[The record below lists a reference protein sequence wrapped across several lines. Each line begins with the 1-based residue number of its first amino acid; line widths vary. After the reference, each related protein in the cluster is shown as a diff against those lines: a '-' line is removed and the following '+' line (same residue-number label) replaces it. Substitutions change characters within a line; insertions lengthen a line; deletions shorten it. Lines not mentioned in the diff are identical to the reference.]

1 MDHKEALICRIKENI
16 QKIRFMEWIADEK
29 SRVLINEL
37 KKKTANLKKMLD
49 ILLKKHGDQGE

>member
-1 MDHKEALICRIKENI
+1 
-16 QKIRFMEWIADEK
+16 MEWIADEK